1 MSILTKGSGMIRKSG
16 RCSKTSKLTKDFG
29 MIINSRS
36 CKIISKLSFGIYISI
51 YNHISRESNL
61 QACSISNF
69 EG

>member
-1 MSILTKGSGMIRKSG
+1 
-16 RCSKTSKLTKDFG
+16 
-29 MIINSRS
+29 
-36 CKIISKLSFGIYISI
+36 LSFGIYISI